1 MYMLLLLRRVLLLL
15 CLCRVFAALLEASA
29 AAVAIMVKLLSPPST
44 SSSALTLLALSSRD
58 FDGNEDCADDDDD
71 GGDVLLLRCF
81 FDLDFA
87 MAAIGCEYLWAV
99 AAVAALSVV
108 VGSVG
113 DRMDGGTDVVCPSVC
128 LIDEP
133 RGIRASHTYLAGRVE
148 ATS

>member
-1 MYMLLLLRRVLLLL
+1 
-15 CLCRVFAALLEASA
+15 
-29 AAVAIMVKLLSPPST
+29 MVKLLSPPST

-108 VGSVG
+108 VGRRRRRRIASVG